1 MRQLLFLI
9 LGFGAG
15 FAVSAGIFALIT
27 ALSLIPTMADK
38 THTAS
43 YAQTYET
50 CVFWGGMVG
59 MALYFLNQY
68 DCPFAL
74 YPLCAAY
81 LGQSL
86 LSRIVL
92 LWSPLIV
99 SGIFTG
105 IFVGTLAISLAENLD
120 VTAVLGRR
128 LRLRAGIA
136 YVVLSFALGKI
147 AGGFLFFYYRFF

>member
-1 MRQLLFLI
+1 MRQLFLFI
-9 LGFGAG
+9 VGFGGG
-15 FAVSAGIFALIT
+15 FAVSAGVFALIT
-27 ALSLIPTMADK
+27 ALSLIPRMADK

-50 CVFWGGMVG
+50 CVFWGGMTG
-59 MALYFLNQY
+59 MALYFLNKY
-68 DCPFAL
+68 DCPMAL
-74 YPLCAAY
+74 YPLFASY
-81 LGQSL
+81 FGQKL
-86 LSRIVL
+86 VFQILL
-92 LWSPLIV
+92 LWLPLIV

-105 IFVGTLAISLAENLD
+105 VFIGTLAISLAENLD

-136 YVVLSFALGKI
+136 YVVLSFALGKM